1 VASRGGRL
9 AGFICETFPSVG
21 GQIIPPRGYLAGV
34 YDRIRA
40 AGGICI
46 ADEVQTGLGRLGDYY
61 FAFEQQG
68 VVPDIVVLGKP
79 IGNGHPLAAV
89 VTTAEIAAR
98 FAQGAEYFSTF
109 GGSTLSCRIGREVL
123 DILDEEDLQG
133 NAARTGAR
141 LLAGLRALQDR
152 HEAIGEVRGM
162 GLFTGVDLV
171 EDRETRAPATRIAD
185 HAINRLREMRILI
198 GREGP
203 ADNVLKIRP
212 PLTIDAEGADLICEA
227 LDKALS
233 EVAAGPR

>member
-1 VASRGGRL
+1 M
-9 AGFICETFPSVG
+9 
-21 GQIIPPRGYLAGV
+21 
-34 YDRIRA
+34 
-40 AGGICI
+40 
-46 ADEVQTGLGRLGDYY
+46 
-61 FAFEQQG
+61 
-68 VVPDIVVLGKP
+68 PDIVVLGKP

-98 FAQGAEYFSTF
+98 FAKGAEYFSTF
-109 GGSTLSCRIGREVL
+109 GGSNLSCRIGREVL
-123 DILDEEDLQG
+123 DIVDEEDLQG

-141 LLAGLRALQDR
+141 LLSGLRALLNR

-212 PLTIDAEGADLICEA
+212 PLTIDAEGVDLICAA
-227 LDKALS
+227 LETALS
-233 EVAAGPR
+233 EVAR